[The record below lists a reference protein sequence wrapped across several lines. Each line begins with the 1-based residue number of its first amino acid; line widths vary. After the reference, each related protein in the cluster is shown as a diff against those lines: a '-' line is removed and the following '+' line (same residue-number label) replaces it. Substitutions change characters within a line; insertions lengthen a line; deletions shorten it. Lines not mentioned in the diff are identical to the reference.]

1 MVLVTAKKTIDRT
14 GKPNRYSFYD
24 TGSAVALLSLQ
35 TQELGLFAHELGG
48 FNINE
53 AANVLKVPDD
63 CIPVVVLIIGYK
75 GNVKELP
82 ENLRV
87 RKNAARI
94 RKPSDYFV
102 FNGEFGKAFIND
114 EKTVIK
120 SE

>member
-1 MVLVTAKKTIDRT
+1 M
-14 GKPNRYSFYD
+14 
-24 TGSAVALLSLQ
+24 LSLQ
-35 TQELGLFAHELGG
+35 TQQLGLFAHELGG

-53 AANVLKVPDD
+53 AANVLKVPDNY
-63 CIPVVVLIIGYK
+63 ISVAVLIIGYK

-87 RKNAARI
+87 RKNAART
-94 RKPSDYFV
+94 RKPLDDFV
-102 FNGEFGKAFIND
+102 FPGEFGKAFINN